1 MSKKGRG
8 NAMEEWFLELNII
21 KQVLVCMHEGEIEPS
36 PNNMQRKKL
45 ENIKKC
51 SNIG

>member
-21 KQVLVCMHEGEIEPS
+21 EQVLVCMHEGEIEPS
-36 PNNMQRKKL
+36 PNNMQRK
-45 ENIKKC
+45 N
-51 SNIG
+51 